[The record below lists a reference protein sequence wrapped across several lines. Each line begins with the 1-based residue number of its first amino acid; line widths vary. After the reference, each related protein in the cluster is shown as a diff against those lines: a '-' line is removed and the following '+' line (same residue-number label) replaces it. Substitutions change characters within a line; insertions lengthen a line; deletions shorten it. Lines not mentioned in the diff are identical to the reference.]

1 MQPSLLF
8 GLLLTCSPALALGG
22 AHGPMP
28 LPPPA
33 PPGPPPMAPPTAGP
47 ATGGREGGSAGG
59 QPGSAGTPSG
69 GAGAVPTGGA
79 APSGPTGPATG
90 TQNRPA
96 GGNVA
101 TGAEVDITT
110 WEYWWLYNKDAY
122 VDLKQHI
129 EASAISSGSDADAQ
143 SALQWDRVGEQVLPE
158 LLRALESTD
167 DHDQTLASLIALARL
182 CDGSSRAR
190 AGEIAAACAQRET
203 AGNRF
208 VAEGAVVALGIVGH
222 EPSVFELCALMRDQ
236 PDARTKLGGRA
247 VQSRTRAFAA
257 LSLGLLGARTENE
270 DARRY
275 AVHHL
280 VRQLAD
286 CATEQPDLQAACAIA
301 IGMIPLSTYA
311 EREPAAAA
319 AGSARATPANAR
331 RENGLASLF
340 ALLGDPRA
348 PTFVRAHL
356 PRAIANLS
364 ATGAWR
370 ENAARALLARLADR
384 SERNEV
390 VLGSV
395 LALGALADAST
406 NPFDRDVRAALVRQ
420 IDAPDPQARCF
431 AVIAL
436 GQIAGRGEGPAVD
449 EVRALLARNLTTKST
464 RERCW
469 SALAL
474 GVLEHARAKSGGL
487 SAAST
492 QALRRALQDARAPEE
507 VGAASIACGLA
518 GIQAATPLL
527 LQRLG
532 EAKEARAQGYVALA
546 LGLLGARE
554 ALEPLRKLLDE
565 SRLCSEKLPQTATAL
580 ALLEDPL
587 LVSRLVGLLGRGT
600 SQSTLDAACFALASV
615 GDRRAV
621 EPLLTLVHDTQA
633 TAHTRAAAIG
643 ALGRVCDRD
652 RLPWQHAVS
661 VGLNYRAMTVTLS
674 DGQHGGLLDLL

>member
-1 MQPSLLF
+1 
-8 GLLLTCSPALALGG
+8 
-22 AHGPMP
+22 
-28 LPPPA
+28 
-33 PPGPPPMAPPTAGP
+33 
-47 ATGGREGGSAGG
+47 
-59 QPGSAGTPSG
+59 
-69 GAGAVPTGGA
+69 VPTGGG

-90 TQNRPA
+90 TPTRSTA
-96 GGNVA
+96 GAGNVA

-129 EASAISSGSDADAQ
+129 EASAISSGSDAAAQ

-158 LLRALESTD
+158 LLRALESND

-182 CDGSSRAR
+182 CDGSSRGR
-190 AGEIAAACAQRET
+190 AGEIAAACARRET
-203 AGNRF
+203 AGNRL
-208 VAEGAVVALGIVGH
+208 VAEGAVVALGIVAH
-222 EPSVFELCALMRDQ
+222 EPSVFELCALLRDQ

-311 EREPAAAA
+311 EAEPAVSP
-319 AGSARATPANAR
+319 AGSRRAPVNASAPR
-331 RENGLASLF
+331 DNGLAGLF
-340 ALLGDPRA
+340 TLLGDPRA

-370 ENAARALLARLADR
+370 ESAARALLARLADR
-384 SERNEV
+384 GERTEV
-390 VLGSV
+390 VLGAV
-395 LALGALADAST
+395 LALGALGDASQ
-406 NPFDRDVRAALVRQ
+406 NALDRDVRAALVRQ

-436 GQIAGRGEGPAVD
+436 GQIAGRGEGPSVD

-474 GVLEHARAKSGGL
+474 GVLEHARAQSGG
-487 SAAST
+487 AST
-492 QALRRALQDARAPEE
+492 ASARALQRALQEARSPEE
-507 VGAASIACGLA
+507 VGATSIACGLA
-518 GIQAATPLL
+518 GVQAATPLL
-527 LQRLG
+527 LQRL
-532 EAKEARAQGYVALA
+532 ADTKEARAQGYVALA
-546 LGLLGARE
+546 LGLLDARD

-587 LVSRLVGLLGRGT
+587 LVSRLVALLGRGT
-600 SQSTLDAACFALASV
+600 SQSTLDAACFALATV

-621 EPLLTLVHDTQA
+621 EPLLALVRDTQV